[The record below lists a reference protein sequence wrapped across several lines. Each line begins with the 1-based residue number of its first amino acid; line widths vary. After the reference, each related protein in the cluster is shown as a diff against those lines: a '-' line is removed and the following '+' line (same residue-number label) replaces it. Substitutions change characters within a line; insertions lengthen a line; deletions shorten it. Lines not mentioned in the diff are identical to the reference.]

1 MMASARFVGKDGGMA
16 DESPVTLS
24 GGLPETILPDVQE
37 EWAAAFSQAL
47 ELPLDQRREALAEIA
62 AKHPRFINCWAA
74 LAQLGRDPIESY
86 AYARVAY
93 HRGLD
98 LLRSSGWHGT
108 GYVRWRHASNRG
120 FLTALD
126 ELRRYAGIIGEEDEE
141 DRCAI
146 FLRQLDPDWD
156 KSGPG
161 AAS

>member
-1 MMASARFVGKDGGMA
+1 MP

-24 GGLPETILPDVQE
+24 TGLPETVLPDVPE
-37 EWAAAFSQAL
+37 DWASAFSRVL
-47 ELPLDQRREALAEIA
+47 ELPLDERRDAFSEIA
-62 AKHPRFINCWAA
+62 SNHPRFINSWAA

-86 AYARVAY
+86 AYARVGY

-108 GYVRWRHASNRG
+108 GYVRWRHPSNRG

-141 DRCAI
+141 DRCAL

-161 AAS
+161 ASGA